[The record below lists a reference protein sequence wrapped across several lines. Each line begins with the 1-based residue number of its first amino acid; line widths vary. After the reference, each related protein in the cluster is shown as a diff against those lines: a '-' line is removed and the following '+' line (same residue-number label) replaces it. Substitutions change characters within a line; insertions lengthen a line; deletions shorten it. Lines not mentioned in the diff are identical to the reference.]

1 MGLTLIKS
9 GTYPN
14 ENADI
19 GFHEFT
25 YSIYPHKGRWQEART
40 VEMAYD
46 LNSPLVSALVPAKGA
61 GGFWSMVSVDQPD
74 CFVEMMKKAENGNG
88 YILRIYE
95 NCNTRTPMT
104 VKLGFEISRVEEC
117 DLLERPLRP
126 IETDGY
132 RFKDFIKPYEIKT
145 YRICPVRA

>member
-1 MGLTLIKS
+1 
-9 GTYPN
+9 
-14 ENADI
+14 
-19 GFHEFT
+19 
-25 YSIYPHKGRWQEART
+25 
-40 VEMAYD
+40 
-46 LNSPLVSALVPAKGA
+46 
-61 GGFWSMVSVDQPD
+61 MVSVDQPD

-95 NCNTRTPMT
+95 NRNTRTPMT

-117 DLLERPLRP
+117 DLLERTLRP

>member
-1 MGLTLIKS
+1 MAKRGGFPGGKMCIRNSCKYGHSIKDGEMGLTLIKS

-46 LNSPLVSALVPAKGA
+46 PVSYTHLDVYKRQVYGYGKGA
-61 GGFWSMVSVDQPD
+61 GCIPSCCISADVRG
-74 CFVEMMKKAENGNG
+74 
-88 YILRIYE
+88 I
-95 NCNTRTPMT
+95 CNLQDR
-104 VKLGFEISRVEEC
+104 G
-117 DLLERPLRP
+117 
-126 IETDGY
+126 
-132 RFKDFIKPYEIKT
+132 
-145 YRICPVRA
+145 